1 MSSTFNPA
9 GRPGG
14 FSIVL
19 PLVLVLVLAQP
30 AASADP
36 VPTLEHATRALNEGV
51 PQVAV
56 VRLRRLLSGK
66 LPDEQRIAA
75 TAKLAEAL
83 VAAGEPGEALPLLQ
97 DAQLQSLPHTKF
109 FHAQALAALS
119 RWNEALPLY
128 QQLVLNTASPFHTH
142 AIFGQAEVLRALG
155 RRDEALQAL
164 ALLTRHAQWKVRAR
178 FRSVEL
184 LIEKGEFAAALKL
197 LQSINLT
204 SSLQS
209 KERRFLRARIDAGQN
224 NRQRAIRLFTSI
236 LKNPEG
242 ASHSMLVGTLFGIA
256 DAYLESGKPGAGDD
270 YLEDYIEHHATDP
283 ELPRIFAKPDQL
295 YAAQRKQS
303 RHELGRWSNDQA
315 QPRRALSQW
324 YLARAELRLGRR
336 DMAREAFTRLQTTR
350 PRPELPA
357 LAEAF
362 LEFAQLELE
371 DQQFDRA
378 IAILREA
385 RALRPSPIV
394 SQRIELAI
402 GETEY
407 EARHFEL
414 AARSFDKP
422 ARAQGRF
429 ADAAAFNASLAWLQA
444 GDEART
450 SRTVSEL
457 QKPDGDPQ
465 LAGEL
470 MLEQALVQAA
480 AGHKDAAASLHR
492 FLREFPQHAR
502 ASEAWVA
509 LAEIAFHATPPQ
521 PDEARKNLARAA
533 ESNPTRAAT
542 ERADYLRIWLEDAT
556 LADEAKVIAAAT
568 EFLQKHPES
577 RFVPD
582 VRMKLAETY
591 YRRQDFASAQTQF
604 EILAQQNA
612 SAPIAEKAQF
622 FAAQSAMQSMSGG
635 SLERALVL
643 FDEVVKKNGEL
654 KWAARNEQAIIER
667 KLGQPRDAMTLYDEV
682 LRGEARA
689 AEKREALCGKAD
701 ILYEMGTADPE
712 NYRRAMELYDELA
725 TNKEASP
732 HWRNQALFKKGMC
745 LEKLARPADA
755 LAAFYNIVEEATGPG
770 GQREFFWFYK
780 AGFNAAR
787 LLEQEGKWQPAAAI
801 YEKLAFAG
809 GARSEEAKSRLNRLR
824 LEHFLWEQ

>member
-1 MSSTFNPA
+1 MKRTLHAAHQSRASH
-9 GRPGG
+9 
-14 FSIVL
+14 
-19 PLVLVLVLAQP
+19 LVLLLVLLLALAQP
-30 AASADP
+30 RASGDSLP
-36 VPTLEHATRALNEGV
+36 MLEQATRALDEGV

-56 VRLRRLLSGK
+56 VRLRRLLAGK
-66 LPDEQRIAA
+66 LSDEQRLAA

-83 VAAGEPGEALPLLQ
+83 LAAGEPGEALPLLQ
-97 DAQLQSLPHTKF
+97 DPGLQSRPETKF

-119 RWNEALPLY
+119 RWSEALPLY
-128 QQLVLNTASPFHTH
+128 QQLATDAASPFHLE
-142 AIFGQAEVLRALG
+142 AIFGHAEALRALG

-164 ALLTRHAQWKVRAR
+164 APLTRHALWKVRAR

-184 LIEKGEFAAALKL
+184 LIEKKEFAAALKL

-204 SSLQS
+204 SGLQS
-209 KERRFLRARIDAGQN
+209 KERRFLRARIDVGQD

-242 ASHSMLVGTLFGIA
+242 ASHSVLVGTLFGIA
-256 DAYLESGKPGAGDD
+256 DAYLESGRPAAGDD
-270 YLEDYIEHHATDP
+270 FLEEYIEHHGTDP
-283 ELPRIFAKPDQL
+283 ELPRIFAKLDQL

-303 RHELGRWSNDQA
+303 RHELGRWSNDPA

-336 DMAREAFTRLQTTR
+336 DMAREAFTRLQAT
-350 PRPELPA
+350 RPELPA

-362 LEFAQLELE
+362 LESAKLELE
-371 DQQFDRA
+371 DHQFDRA
-378 IAILREA
+378 IAILEQA
-385 RALRPSPIV
+385 RALRPAPAV
-394 SQRIELAI
+394 LERIELAI

-407 EARHFEL
+407 EARRFEV
-414 AARSFDKP
+414 AARAFDKP
-422 ARAQGRF
+422 ARAKGRF
-429 ADAAAFNASLAWLQA
+429 AHEAAFNASLAWLQA

-450 SRTVSEL
+450 SGTLSAL
-457 QKPDGDPQ
+457 QKPGGDPQ
-465 LAGEL
+465 LANEL

-480 AGHKDAAASLHR
+480 AGQKEAAASLQR

-509 LAEIAFHATPPQ
+509 LAETAFHATPPQ

-533 ESNPTRAAT
+533 ESNPTTAAV
-542 ERADYLRIWLEDAT
+542 ERADYLRIWLEDASPQ
-556 LADEAKVIAAAT
+556 ADEAKVIAAAT
-568 EFLQKHPES
+568 EFLQKHPDS

-582 VRMKLAETY
+582 VRMKLAEAY

-612 SAPIAEKAQF
+612 SAAIAEKAQF

-654 KWAARNEQAIIER
+654 KWAARNEQAVIER

-712 NYRRAMELYDELA
+712 NYRRAIELYDELA

-745 LEKLARPADA
+745 LEKLKQPADA
-755 LAAFYNIVEEATGPG
+755 LAAFYNIVEEASGPG
-770 GQREFFWFYK
+770 RQREFFWFYK

-787 LLEQEGKWQPAAAI
+787 LLEQDGKWQPAAAI